1 MPEVAR
7 LARYPDRM
15 DEPVDPAERP
25 SAFRLARKGYERPA
39 VDAFLE
45 ANAEQIAALER
56 KVADL
61 EAGMSALGLD
71 GPVDL
76 AAELDIVGE
85 EVKRVLQ
92 EARVAAE
99 QMRSRAADDAARWR
113 AEADAESRRLRDE
126 ARSVAFDAR
135 KAAWEAGS
143 AMLAA
148 ASEQRDAILSR
159 STEQALFT
167 QAEAERVATR
177 LVGDAKRERDEAVR
191 TARED
196 AERTLTAARQESE
209 ALLAAAR
216 REAAAAEERA
226 RALETRRIELMAELE
241 AAKAT
246 IAGRDPEP
254 VVPAEVVG
262 GAATG
267 EKPEVGGDAQRGAG
281 RDEVRTHW
289 PDDEGSVKIVAPGR
303 AFSAVP
309 VDPDAFVA
317 EVAAMREQ
325 TRDARH
331 ETRGP
336 EGVPEPEPASV
347 LSAAGR
353 RDAEEQVG
361 DDGGGAVPVED
372 AEVPAPE
379 PEPAAEVIASAEDA
393 REPTTEPTPDT
404 ESEPEPEPELERGHI
419 ASAEDAREPTNEP
432 TPDTESEPEPEL
444 EPERGHI
451 ASAEDAREPTT
462 EETPDTGYRTPDTEE
477 EPAPDPLASLF
488 AELRTPESVAPT
500 VGRGGAEEPAGDEA
514 GGTVPAPKPFVDAV
528 PDTEYRVP
536 SPSSDDATVEDDR
549 AAESGPDPFE
559 LRDRLLLPVQNRALR
574 MVKRQLVEAQNQA
587 LEDLRL
593 TDGWEPDEAIISN
606 EAVESLTRLSRESMV
621 AGFAAAAELMG
632 ADVTPQPEHIALD
645 DHADAFVGELVA
657 AARSSLV
664 RSREAGAGHR
674 ETSSAL
680 SRVFRAWRTDEAERR
695 VRYASYGAY
704 HAGLAA
710 ALADLG
716 AARIEVKPSGRPCAE
731 CPATAG
737 PWPISEAPP
746 GGTLMPPARLTCAC
760 TIVPSP

>member
-135 KAAWEAGS
+135 KTAWEAGS

-267 EKPEVGGDAQRGAG
+267 EKPEVAGDAQRGAG

-347 LSAAGR
+347 LSATGR

-393 REPTTEPTPDT
+393 REPTTEQ
-404 ESEPEPEPELERGHI
+404 
-419 ASAEDAREPTNEP
+419 

-444 EPERGHI
+444 EPERGHM

-737 PWPISEAPP
+737 PWPIREAPP

>member
-15 DEPVDPAERP
+15 DEPVDPAERR

-393 REPTTEPTPDT
+393 REPTTE
-404 ESEPEPEPELERGHI
+404 
-419 ASAEDAREPTNEP
+419 
-432 TPDTESEPEPEL
+432 
-444 EPERGHI
+444 
-451 ASAEDAREPTT
+451 
-462 EETPDTGYRTPDTEE
+462 ETPDTGYRTPDTEE

-500 VGRGGAEEPAGDEA
+500 VGRGGAEEPAADEA